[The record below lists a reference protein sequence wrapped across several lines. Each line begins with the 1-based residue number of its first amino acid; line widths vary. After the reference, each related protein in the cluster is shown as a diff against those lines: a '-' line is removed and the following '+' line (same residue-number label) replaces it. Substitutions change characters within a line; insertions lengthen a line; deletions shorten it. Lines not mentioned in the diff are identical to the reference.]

1 LKQATTEPTPD
12 VQRALRDVA
21 RGTWGAASL
30 FLLGLGAAQA
40 TFTRYKLLGDEELQ
54 MPSAESTAYILVFII
69 AWVAALIAGN
79 VLHELAPGAS
89 LIR

>member
-1 LKQATTEPTPD
+1 LKPTTTGPTPD
-12 VQRALRDVA
+12 VPRALRDVA

-30 FLLGLGAAQA
+30 FLLGLGAAQG
-40 TFTRYKLLGDEELQ
+40 TLTHCRLLGGEEVQ
-54 MPSAESTAYILVFII
+54 RPSAESTVYILVFII